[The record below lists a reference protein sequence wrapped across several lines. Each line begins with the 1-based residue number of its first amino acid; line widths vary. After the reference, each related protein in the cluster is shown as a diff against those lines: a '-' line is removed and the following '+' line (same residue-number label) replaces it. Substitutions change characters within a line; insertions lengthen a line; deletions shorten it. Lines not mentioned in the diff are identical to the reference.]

1 MTTEPSCA
9 SQGPYRPD
17 WESLDRHPLPEW
29 FDDAKFAMFIH
40 YGPYSSEQC
49 GAHEFMK
56 PECLTGEKYD
66 PRQWVRIAADAG
78 MRYIIF
84 TTKHGGGYAM
94 YDSDHTRWCSVHSG
108 PRRDFFGELVEAC
121 REEGM
126 RIFAYYCKGDIFL
139 PTDARTYHFLIK
151 DREKF
156 GRIVEQ
162 YGMRSITEHWVE
174 YFHNQIKE
182 ICTKYRPDGFWFDGT
197 MLDYNWTRMPELV
210 AWIYN
215 NYPEM
220 VLNDRV
226 GCFSQRK
233 VHGDYWTYE
242 RGWIKPVH
250 VLPHKWQRDTS
261 MGGGCVYDPKLS
273 LADMAPAERVIW
285 DMIDNVSLGGNY
297 GLFVAPRGDG
307 SIPDYYATR
316 LGEIGAWLKINGE
329 GFHDSRPWLWGYYQ
343 EGDNVRYTMSKD
355 QRTVYAFLRGW
366 PGSRVTLEYIHSSIA
381 VVGDVRMLGC
391 DETLTWGMGDRG
403 GAVVDMPDRRP
414 AGVPIYVLKF
424 RVNRDAPEV
433 AIKRDG

>member
-156 GRIVEQ
+156 DRIVEQ

-285 DMIDNVSLGGNY
+285 ASLYRMGKSENSPEAQDNSVSVSLMVWGPANTIVSDQPPGTVTY
-297 GLFVAPRGDG
+297 VSHCWFGIVAAIAG
-307 SIPDYYATR
+307 SGSVLPP
-316 LGEIGAWLKINGE
+316 NGC
-329 GFHDSRPWLWGYYQ
+329 W
-343 EGDNVRYTMSKD
+343 
-355 QRTVYAFLRGW
+355 
-366 PGSRVTLEYIHSSIA
+366 YI
-381 VVGDVRMLGC
+381 
-391 DETLTWGMGDRG
+391 
-403 GAVVDMPDRRP
+403 
-414 AGVPIYVLKF
+414 VP
-424 RVNRDAPEV
+424 
-433 AIKRDG
+433 